1 MFGTCHFFL
10 KIVRDTREIYMNRKD
25 FWLFLVLE
33 LIAIFWA
40 GAVFRIFDSRLLAG
54 AMAGSYFAGFGLFML
69 WRLVRAPDTRKYFS
83 LYPLLIHVFVI
94 SLPMM
99 AFRFYQYSAA
109 FEDVKIWG
117 LEGPVFHRL
126 STTVFS
132 FLIVATIVDLIRSKK
147 A

>member
-1 MFGTCHFFL
+1 ML
-10 KIVRDTREIYMNRKD
+10 SRKD
-25 FWLFLVLE
+25 FAVFLVLQ
-33 LIAIFWA
+33 LIAIVWA

-54 AMAGSYFAGFGLFML
+54 AMAGTYFTGFGLYML
-69 WRLVRAPDTRKYFS
+69 YRLMRAPNTRKYLS

-99 AFRFYQYSAA
+99 AFRFYQYQAS
-109 FEDVKIWG
+109 FEEVKIWG

-132 FLIVATIVDLIRSKK
+132 ILIVATIVDLIRSRT
-147 A
+147 ASAR